1 MIAGEGQS
9 VKADGSGDSEDG
21 QKSPGLVE
29 SLKQKVKVLEAE
41 IEGYKYQL
49 LSLSKTTIRK
59 IEDDPLQGAQ

>member
-9 VKADGSGDSEDG
+9 VKADGPCDSEDG

-41 IEGYKYQL
+41 IEEIG
-49 LSLSKTTIRK
+49 R
-59 IEDDPLQGAQ
+59 AHV